1 MITSCAPTPFILSK
15 RPSPSRSR
23 SPSMPSAGK
32 RFGTTRI
39 FQPGLFAPPPLR
51 PYTRIS
57 GGVLPSAPG
66 QNGQFFG
73 PVSRTLSRRKSV
85 GRFPRSVEMITQRPV
100 MGSLRNSGKASLLE
114 NGAGRIVRGKSRREK
129 RVNLRATRNLLLEC
143 SFGAWIDAGKAAARP
158 PHSISELRAEGVFVQ
173 ADFGRVAGL
182 IVDCQDI
189 EAAGVGADVTFGD
202 ETLRGADYD

>member
-66 QNGQFFG
+66 QKGQFFG
-73 PVSRTLSRRKSV
+73 PVTRTLSRRKSD
-85 GRFPRSVEMITQRPV
+85 GRFPRSVEMMTQRPV
-100 MGSLRNSGKASLLE
+100 MGSLRNSGKAGLLGE
-114 NGAGRIVRGKSRREK
+114 YCGLNCTRRREK
-129 RVNLRATRNLLLEC
+129 RKV
-143 SFGAWIDAGKAAARP
+143 ARFFN
-158 PHSISELRAEGVFVQ
+158 R
-173 ADFGRVAGL
+173 
-182 IVDCQDI
+182 
-189 EAAGVGADVTFGD
+189 FGD
-202 ETLRGADYD
+202 VSLLSSRFISGESGGKTAALHITVGG

>member
-23 SPSMPSAGK
+23 SPSIPSAGK

-39 FQPGLFAPPPLR
+39 FQPGLLAPPPLR

-66 QNGQFFG
+66 QKGQFFG
-73 PVSRTLSRRKSV
+73 PVTRTLSRRKSV

-100 MGSLRNSGKASLLE
+100 MGSLRN
-114 NGAGRIVRGKSRREK
+114 
-129 RVNLRATRNLLLEC
+129 
-143 SFGAWIDAGKAAARP
+143 AGKAAARP

-189 EAAGVGADVTFGD
+189 EAAGFGADVTFGD
-202 ETLRGADYD
+202 ETLRGADYEALFVGGDAELRQRR